1 MIGSGDYSAFLFRK
15 YSLVITFAGE
25 KYRGKGG
32 APERNGL
39 KGQARLGDIPL
50 RRYIEGGNW
59 SKLRIG

>member
-39 KGQARLGDIPL
+39 KGQARLGDIHL
-50 RRYIEGGNW
+50 RRYLEGETGQ
-59 SKLRIG
+59 SSGIG